1 MYEILN
7 TKESILEFRNE
18 IIDILNELNI
28 NLIRLD
34 TNNLAQNEI
43 KEIIIILGNIKGY
56 FNYLKIPIACDTADI
71 LENYIKRIPTDFS
84 ERNILTEL
92 MIESCSELIDFFKN
106 ISINDNLDISYNDSD
121 LQLLIK
127 KLSLFLHIDE
137 KPSNNSYINKDESK
151 FKNQEKQKFI
161 KNIYPVF
168 DYSEIDKESLE
179 IFIIEAEEML
189 DSSSDVLLVLEKNR
203 NDKENINKLFRV
215 LHTLKGSSGMI
226 KMLAIYNLCHSL
238 EELLDLVRNDKI
250 IFSEQMFDIMFAGL
264 DKVSHLINR
273 VKLNKNP
280 NENID
285 DFLNNISDIKNGKT
299 GVFANN
305 REKNNTIEIK
315 SDNQK
320 DSANMNTTND
330 NVTKS
335 SKTSVHQENEN
346 EKKTGQETQPQ
357 TLRIDIKKLDMTMN
371 RMGELVIEKIKL
383 QSYVKEFLLYELK
396 LSSIKENI
404 MEEEIEK
411 NYFFSKLMEMIDE
424 TVKQREKLTIIS
436 EGIDRLSAELQDGI
450 MKMRLVS
457 LSQIFSRFPR
467 VVRDLSKQ
475 LNKKINFVIT
485 GEETEIDKNIIERLV
500 DPLIHLIRNSID
512 HGIESE
518 AARAKTSKKETG
530 FIKLSAY
537 YKGNDVIIQIDDD
550 GNGINVEK
558 VKNKCVEK
566 KLITSDNPKSG
577 ERI

>member
-1 MYEILN
+1 MTLFI
-7 TKESILEFRNE
+7 RN
-18 IIDILNELNI
+18 DI
-28 NLIRLD
+28 
-34 TNNLAQNEI
+34 
-43 KEIIIILGNIKGY
+43 
-56 FNYLKIPIACDTADI
+56 
-71 LENYIKRIPTDFS
+71 
-84 ERNILTEL
+84 
-92 MIESCSELIDFFKN
+92 M
-106 ISINDNLDISYNDSD
+106 
-121 LQLLIK
+121 